1 MFGKSKETIYII
13 KKNKIKTSEN
23 KLKAHEEV
31 CKNKRFLW
39 NCNTIRKG

>member
-31 CKNKRFLW
+31 C
-39 NCNTIRKG
+39 

>member
-13 KKNKIKTSEN
+13 KKNKIKTEN

-39 NCNTIRKG
+39 SCNTIRKG